1 MKKECERTRKQLRR
15 YLRGHVF
22 ATERKRIERH
32 LKICP
37 HCATECQ
44 SLKRVDET
52 TQFLKDITPPEG
64 VVQKVKTGVS
74 GLSAF
79 KTILYRPLWVLAVVA
94 VGIGVYLYVVA
105 PYLREQE
112 REWRELIASSASSP
126 APAAPAA
133 TAVSAPPAAE
143 VKQPAQTSPPAPR
156 HVGPLVVTVT
166 VEDEQT
172 AVRSINDVM
181 RRHEVLRTKLF
192 SDTVKEISGDLTAEE
207 LLTFFSRIETAG
219 RISYNRSR
227 LKEFPSA
234 QPLPFVIKLKTGPSR
249 AAKPNESP
257 VSTSGEA
264 PEPKPAVGAP
274 SAPQAPAEQAAPKP
288 APETP
293 PVR

>member
-32 LKICP
+32 LKTCP
-37 HCATECQ
+37 LCATECQ

-74 GLSAF
+74 GLSAL

-94 VGIGVYLYVVA
+94 VGVAVYLYVVA

-112 REWRELIASSASSP
+112 REWRELTASAAAP

-133 TAVSAPPAAE
+133 PAPPAAE
-143 VKQPAQTSPPAPR
+143 VKQPVQSAAPVPA
-156 HVGPLVVTVT
+156 HKEPLVVTIT
-166 VEDEQT
+166 VEDEQA
-172 AVRSINDVM
+172 AVRRINDVM
-181 RRHEVLRTKLF
+181 RGHGVLRTKRF
-192 SDTVKEISGDLTAEE
+192 SDTVREISGELTAKE
-207 LLTFFSRIETAG
+207 LLTFFSRIEAAG
-219 RISYNRSR
+219 RISYSR
-227 LKEFPSA
+227 ARLEEFPSA
-234 QPLPFVIKLKTGPSR
+234 QPMPFVIKLKTAPPR
-249 AAKPNESP
+249 AAVMTESP
-257 VSTSGEA
+257 ARAPGEA
-264 PEPKPAVGAP
+264 PAPKPAASSP
-274 SAPQAPAEQAAPKP
+274 SAPQAPAEQAAPNL
-288 APETP
+288 APETA